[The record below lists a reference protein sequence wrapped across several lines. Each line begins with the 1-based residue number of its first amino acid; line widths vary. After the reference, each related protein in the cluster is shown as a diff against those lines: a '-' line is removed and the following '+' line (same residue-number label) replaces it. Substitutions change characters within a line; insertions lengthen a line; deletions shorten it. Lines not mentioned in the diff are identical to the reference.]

1 MSFKENGE
9 LILQQLQQSCD
20 RILELKKTLEGRA
33 SYIIITTALIITLV
47 FGFTSFLANH
57 QFRIFPPVYILI
69 GIAVYLAILSLRNSI
84 SALKIAD
91 YYLPFVDESN
101 NTKNLADNIN
111 DFKSNKSIN
120 VLDKITDSY
129 VTSIKINDNLNQ
141 EKLQL
146 INKSEKYLYFSV
158 YTVSI
163 IVIILA
169 IELLVHFL

>member
-1 MSFKENGE
+1 MTFEENSE

-20 RILELKKTLEGRA
+20 RILELKKTLESRA

-69 GIAVYLAILSLRNSI
+69 GMAVYLAILSLRNSI

-91 YYLPFVDESN
+91 YYLPFVDDSN
-101 NTKNLADNIN
+101 NAKNLADIIN
-111 DFKSNKSIN
+111 DFKSDKSIN

-129 VTSIKINDNLNQ
+129 ATSIKINDNLNQ

-146 INKSEKYLYFSV
+146 INKSQKYLYFSV